1 MAHDNVSDWKA
12 VQRSFLAPSALSS
25 RYPLIRLQK
34 QNQVPAED
42 DPAPPDTLYA
52 GVEYECMWQVKNVT
66 LYKQVSAKWALSH

>member
-1 MAHDNVSDWKA
+1 MVNQGHQPWLKA
-12 VQRSFLAPSALSS
+12 WFNHGLTMVNHGWTMLFSPR
-25 RYPLIRLQK
+25 
-34 QNQVPAED
+34 QVPAED